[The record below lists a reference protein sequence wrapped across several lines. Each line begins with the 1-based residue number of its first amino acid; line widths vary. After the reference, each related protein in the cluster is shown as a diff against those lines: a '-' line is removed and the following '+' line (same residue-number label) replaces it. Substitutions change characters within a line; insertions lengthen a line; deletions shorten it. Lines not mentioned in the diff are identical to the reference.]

1 MKIYIPTRGRTDR
14 QSTWDELPPDLQEQA
29 LLVCP
34 AEEVEVHRKYG
45 RNAIA
50 CPVEGIIRKRQF
62 ILDNCHERFM
72 AMLDDDLIFLR
83 RKSPAAWN
91 LRRCESDDVL
101 DLFAW
106 AQSLVEDYAQV
117 GVSPRQGNNRFY
129 PDDLVFNNRVTNFHV
144 YDVPVIKALGIKFHD
159 SFYPETFT
167 MEDFHVSLS
176 LLQAGYQNAIIT
188 DFAWD
193 QFGSNTSGGC
203 SLYRTSDTQAESAHL
218 LSLRHPGFV
227 RVTEKETKGGWF
239 GVANGDGAVLQ
250 GGIRTD
256 VVISWKK
263 AYEHGALVRKVA

>member
-14 QSTWDELPPDLQEQA
+14 QSTWDELPVSLKENTV
-29 LLVCP
+29 LVCP
-34 AEEVEVHRKYG
+34 AEEMEAHTKLG
-45 RNAIA
+45 RNVLP
-50 CPVEGIIRKRQF
+50 CPVEGIIRKRQW
-62 ILDNCHERFM
+62 ILDNCQERFM

-91 LRRCESDDVL
+91 LRRCEPDDVL

-106 AQSLVEDYAQV
+106 AQSLGEDYAQV

-129 PDDLVFNNRVTNFHV
+129 PDDVVLNNRVTNFHV
-144 YDVPVIKALGIKFHD
+144 YDVPMIKSLGIRFQD
-159 SFYPETFT
+159 PFFPDTFT
-167 MEDFHVSLS
+167 MEDFAVSLS
-176 LLQAGYQNAIIT
+176 LLEAGYPNAIIT

-203 SLYRTSDTQAESAHL
+203 SLYRTRDTQAESAHL
-218 LSLRHPGFV
+218 LALRHPGFV
-227 RVTEKETKGGWF
+227 RVTEKETKGGWS
-239 GVANGDGAVLQ
+239 GVANGDGAALH

-263 AYEHGALVRKVA
+263 AYEHGALIRKAA